1 MTFGR
6 SAMSE
11 HSDSGSGDPA
21 DQRRAIRERYG
32 SIVESSTGC
41 CGPRADQGAS
51 GSSSGC
57 CEPTPGEQFDPPTSD
72 LAETTRRLGYD
83 DVDLDAVED
92 GANLGLG
99 CGNPTAI
106 ASLEA
111 GQTVLDLGSGAGFD
125 CFLAAREV
133 GETGQVI
140 GVDMTPEMI
149 ETARENAQ
157 KNESVNTE
165 FRLGEIEHLPVADG
179 TVDVIISN
187 CVINLSPAKPQVFD
201 EAFRVLQPGGRL
213 AVSDVVLSAS
223 PPEAVRSDLD
233 AIASCVGG
241 AATVEALETMLREV
255 GFVGIAIEPKDESRE
270 FIREWSDEYD
280 LSEYAVSATIEV
292 RKPIE

>member
-1 MTFGR
+1 
-6 SAMSE
+6 MSD
-11 HSDSGSGDPA
+11 HSTDEPIDP
-21 DQRRAIRERYG
+21 DEQRRAVRERYG
-32 SIVESSTGC
+32 AIAETSSGCCGPTADRAASGSSTGC
-41 CGPRADQGAS
+41 C
-51 GSSSGC
+51 
-57 CEPTPGEQFDPPTSD
+57 EPTAGERSDPATSA
-72 LAETTRRLGYD
+72 LAETTRQLGYD
-83 DVDLDAVED
+83 DADLDAVED

-106 ASLEA
+106 ASLDA
-111 GQTVLDLGSGAGFD
+111 GETVLDLGAGAGFD

-133 GETGQVI
+133 GETGHVI

-149 ETARENAQ
+149 EKARENSRENRSA
-157 KNESVNTE
+157 NTE

-187 CVINLSPAKPQVFD
+187 CVINLSPAKPQVFA

-223 PPEAVRSDLD
+223 PPEAVQSDLD

-241 AATVEALETMLREV
+241 AATVEALETMLEAA
-255 GFVGIAIEPKDESRE
+255 GFVGIEIEPKDESRE

-280 LSEYAVSATIEV
+280 VSEYAVSATIEA
-292 RKPIE
+292 RKPLT